1 MIKNWKTALAAV
13 ALSTSMFAA
22 GAVYTSGAHAQTMP
36 APGTTARPAW
46 MRGEGASRYNIRKER
61 RRLEVVIDHLQ
72 HDQRDYGGHRVDA
85 INLLVQARAQLDQ
98 AIQYDTAHP
107 GQ

>member
-46 MRGEGASRYNIRKER
+46 MRGEGRSNYNIHRVR
-61 RRLEVVIDHLQ
+61 MRLERVIDQLQ
-72 HDQRDYGGHRVDA
+72 HDQRDYGGHRVAA
-85 INLLVQARAQLDQ
+85 INYLQQGRNELLQAE
-98 AIQYDTAHP
+98 QYDKAHP